1 MKNIALKQ
9 IHYAGITMQVPE
21 IWDVETEEFNEED
34 GTKSY
39 SLSINAKGRDIRSI
53 DISCGTIPE
62 GSDAY
67 LEACR
72 TYEEVVIGDDLS
84 ADEEPIIT
92 AICEKPIEIEI
103 HYGEKTKIIRAAV
116 KK

>member
-53 DISCGTIPE
+53 DI
-62 GSDAY
+62 
-67 LEACR
+67 
-72 TYEEVVIGDDLS
+72 
-84 ADEEPIIT
+84 
-92 AICEKPIEIEI
+92 
-103 HYGEKTKIIRAAV
+103 AAALFLRV
-116 KK
+116 LMPTLRHAELMKKL